1 MAFPL
6 AHLSL
11 DDQALFR
18 QFSFGPHRTVETPII
33 HHAFQRHAIE
43 QPEAI
48 AVEHPS
54 LDQSMSYRQLHVLS
68 NCLAHRL
75 RRHNI
80 RPGTRVCI
88 VARRSIVL
96 IVGILAV
103 LKSGA
108 QYVPLDAVTI
118 TDETLQFVLEDSG
131 PSVVLSMNDYL
142 DRVSRCSVPVICL
155 EKSVQEKEL
164 TEENMKEVEDLS
176 SPSDG
181 AYCIYTSGT
190 TGRPKGVDV
199 KHEGVTN
206 VISGP
211 PANVGMRPGLRVAQ
225 LLNIAFDMGAWEIL
239 GSLYNGCTLC
249 LRGNTFRDWVAVL
262 KTVNIVI
269 STPSILMR
277 HSPED
282 YPNIQHVIV
291 GGEPCPQS
299 LADKWSC
306 YTSFNNCCGP
316 TEISICNTVQPH
328 ITGSP
333 LSIGKPIPNTNVY
346 ILSCDDNI
354 EALPIGQVGSMWVG
368 GIGTNTRYLNLPE
381 RTAERWRKDPF
392 VEGDGM
398 MFNTGDLGRWRLDG
412 QLDHMGRVDDQ
423 VKVKGFRVE
432 LDGVSAAIQTYK
444 GVDRAAALL
453 IDSELWGFVTPST
466 IDTGFVRQ
474 AVEKIQPYYAV
485 PTRFLALDHFPAT
498 KNGKIDKRAL
508 RSIALS
514 KSLTRDMVTRTPY
527 LCESSSPL
535 STDSEGIATPST
547 SRSNSLSSLSESSS
561 PISTDSEGI
570 ETPSTS
576 RSNSLSSSDMSQEPT
591 FWTEVHLDDDETPLD
606 IHTEYSEEEKFGH
619 VLVRRPELL
628 KTFC

>member
-1 MAFPL
+1 MFSSL
-6 AHLSL
+6 AHLSSN
-11 DDQALFR
+11 DQALFN
-18 QFSFGPHRTVETPII
+18 QFSFGPIRTVQTPII
-33 HHAFQRHAIE
+33 HRAFRQHVID
-43 QPEAI
+43 QPDAI

-54 LDQSMSYRQLHVLS
+54 LNESISYRQLDIHS
-68 NCLAHRL
+68 NRLAHHL
-75 RRHNI
+75 RKHNI
-80 RPGTRVCI
+80 YPGSRVCI
-88 VARRSIVL
+88 LARRSIELV
-96 IVGILAV
+96 IGILAV

-131 PSVVLSMNDYL
+131 PSMVLSMADYL
-142 DRVSRCSVPVICL
+142 DSLPECPVPVVCL
-155 EKSVQEKEL
+155 ENFIQGDDFSEGGLSEVQ
-164 TEENMKEVEDLS
+164 DLS

-206 VISGP
+206 VISGA
-211 PANVGMRPGLRVAQ
+211 PANVGMRRGMRVAQ

-249 LRGNTFRDWVAVL
+249 LRGNTFKDWVAVL

-277 HSPED
+277 HDPED

-299 LADKWSC
+299 LADKWAF

-328 ITGSP
+328 TAGSP

-346 ILSCDDNI
+346 ILSCDDNA
-354 EALPIGQVGSMWVG
+354 EALPIGHVGCMWVG
-368 GIGTNTRYLNLPE
+368 GIGTNTRYLNLPDKNV
-381 RTAERWRKDPF
+381 ERWRQDPF
-392 VEGDGM
+392 VAGGRGM
-398 MFNTGDLGRWRLDG
+398 MFNTGDLGRWRPDG

-432 LDGVSAAIQTYK
+432 LDGVSAAMQTCE
-444 GVDRAAALL
+444 GVFKTAALL
-453 IDSELWGFVTPST
+453 VDSELWGFVTPST
-466 IDTGFVRQ
+466 VDPESVRE
-474 AVEKIQPYYAV
+474 AVSRVQPYYAV
-485 PTRFLALDHFPAT
+485 PTHFIGLDDFPAT
-498 KNGKIDKRAL
+498 RNGKVDKRAL

-514 KSLTRDMVTRTPY
+514 STLPHDMPSPC
-527 LCESSSPL
+527 LSASSSPT
-535 STDSEGIATPST
+535 SSDSEGVITPS
-547 SRSNSLSSLSESSS
+547 S
-561 PISTDSEGI
+561 PS
-570 ETPSTS
+570 
-576 RSNSLSSSDMSQEPT
+576 SNSLSSSNIYGESS
-591 FWTEVHLDDDETPLD
+591 FWTDVSLDDESKRVNQKESADENLD
-606 IHTEYSEEEKFGH
+606 LFRTMIQHTKRSERLRF
-619 VLVRRPELL
+619 RRNDLIL
-628 KTFC
+628 TQQ